1 MKLRKLRFPRS
12 PFAGVAAALLLAS
25 VLTAGERTPP
35 VAAGPGAAPP
45 PGERDALVAWAM
57 GQPEVRAL
65 VGRHRTRLLR
75 LWFDVVKAGGGQRR
89 RATLLVRDYDTG
101 SAREITVDLASGRL
115 QVRDLPGVQPSAEEI
130 EEAMEI
136 VRRDPALAR
145 FVRDP
150 RLTLM
155 GGFYNLSIYRDDPC
169 SREICLEFAFMKP
182 SYEKNPARHL
192 IVNLTRGIV
201 SHHDFRSRRAGDPPP
216 RMSEAPAP

>member
-1 MKLRKLRFPRS
+1 MKLRKPRFLRS
-12 PFAGVAAALLLAS
+12 PASGIAAGLLVASLLS
-25 VLTAGERTPP
+25 AGEHPP
-35 VAAGPGAAPP
+35 VDR
-45 PGERDALVAWAM
+45 EALVSWTM

-65 VGRHRTRLLR
+65 GAQHRTRLLR
-75 LWFDVVKAGGGQRR
+75 LWFDVVKAEGGQRR
-89 RATLLVRDYDTG
+89 RATLLVRDYDEG
-101 SAREITVDLASGRL
+101 STREITVDLSSGQL

-130 EEAMEI
+130 EEATEI

-155 GGFYNLSIYRDDPC
+155 GGFYNPSIYRDDPC
-169 SREICLEFAFMKP
+169 AREICLEFAFMKP
-182 SYEKNPARHL
+182 SYEKNPARHV

>member
-1 MKLRKLRFPRS
+1 MKLRKLRSPRS
-12 PFAGVAAALLLAS
+12 PFTGVAAALLLAS
-25 VLTAGERTPP
+25 VLTAGERPP
-35 VAAGPGAAPP
+35 AVAAGPGSVPA
-45 PGERDALVAWAM
+45 GDREALVSWTM

-65 VGRHRTRLLR
+65 VGEHRTRLLR
-75 LWFDVVKAGGGQRR
+75 LWFDLVKAEGSQRR

-101 SAREITVDLASGRL
+101 STREITVDLSSGQL

-130 EEAMEI
+130 EEAKEI

-155 GGFYNLSIYRDDPC
+155 GGFYNPSIYRDDPC
-169 SREICLEFAFMKP
+169 SREICLELAFMKP

-201 SHHDFRSRRAGDPPP
+201 SHHDFRSRRVGDPPP

>member
-1 MKLRKLRFPRS
+1 MAQPRS
-12 PFAGVAAALLLAS
+12 SAS
-25 VLTAGERTPP
+25 
-35 VAAGPGAAPP
+35 
-45 PGERDALVAWAM
+45 
-57 GQPEVRAL
+57 

-75 LWFDVVKAGGGQRR
+75 LWFDLVKSRGGQRR

-101 SAREITVDLASGRL
+101 STREITVDLSSGQL
-115 QVRDLPGVQPSAEEI
+115 QVRDLPGVQPSADEI

-155 GGFYNLSIYRDDPC
+155 GGFYNPSIYRDDPC

-201 SHHDFRSRRAGDPPP
+201 SHHDFRSRRAGDPAP
-216 RMSEAPAP
+216 RMTEAPAP